1 MKFRYL
7 VFSAA
12 LLFAGCSAY
21 KQLQPK
27 PALSPAEA
35 GYIELKNGKNDF
47 VLKKEKRYFI
57 QFPSPQEDNFYLIL
71 DVPSKKQF
79 NSIFTAKL
87 IENKKY
93 EGSVA
98 DESSADT
105 LSVFPI
111 MKNGTGYYL
120 LIDKIPQELK
130 FSINYRYTPQW
141 RYKFE
146 TKHSEFLDIL
156 AKNRVDRAA
165 YNSIGGGSHLEG
177 INYFHVSDT
186 IKSHTG
192 ELEGLLKELLAIED
206 IFPSSIVNSSD
217 KAYENYKSLKNDLE
231 EELRFQNSYSL
242 VLNFFGKEAAS
253 RGNPAELVK
262 SVDAFIDF
270 FQKKDTYPS
279 TIFSEAQSVIGKR
292 LGEIAP
298 FYDQRLTGKE
308 DSRPLDPEVYMLG
321 PLYRIENLYELAGIA
336 VSPEYKAL
344 TRFTKDFDARSALL
358 YSSKD
363 SLSSIENSIKKFEK
377 MPDNDFFPPIS
388 KNATIIKSSF
398 QRIPEGSSGKYQDY
412 RCESLLKQDIAVFS
426 SKLDSSITMYQQA
439 EALVPQLN
447 VYKDQKAYSAML
459 GTLKQN
465 QHLTFLLDKYR
476 ALDKMSVEQQGSDIE
491 NALNLQRWNSAED
504 LLRKLHDDINFL
516 NPPQIMPLK
525 KDVVEELEDS
535 LYTKIDIVS
544 RARINKFLESN
555 LGQLE
560 NVDSLYRDSVFLPVY
575 NVTFSSG
582 SRAELTA
589 RKENLVNDLKRMR
602 ADEFPAKAIK
612 LLFDEF
618 TRNPNENGVLKARA
632 IVTHGK
638 YYEGDK
644 NGPDKKIQQR
654 IFECDPNAAKWIVKP
669 KEYRR
674 VFAIPV
680 TNSKK
685 GKNKYLVRFIIDIE
699 TEANF
704 PVYDINVKLP
714 KEIAENAASEQWY
727 EKISLN
733 KKELKNEGRF
743 SISAPSASNDYECQI
758 SPVQMNKGKGNVLEI
773 SFSHPSFKVHSLSV
787 MVQKPIIKKN

>member
-12 LLFAGCSAY
+12 LFFAGCTAY

-47 VLKKEKRYFI
+47 ALKKESKYFI
-57 QFPSPQEDNFYLIL
+57 QFPSPQEDNFYLVL
-71 DVPSKKQF
+71 DLPSKKQF
-79 NSIFTAKL
+79 NSTLTPKL
-87 IENKKY
+87 IDKKRF
-93 EGSVA
+93 EDPIK
-98 DESSADT
+98 DESTTDT
-105 LSVFPI
+105 LSVYPI
-111 MKNGTGYYL
+111 MKNGAGYYL

-130 FSINYRYTPQW
+130 FSVNYRYIPQW

-146 TKHSEFLDIL
+146 TKHTEFLEIL
-156 AKNRVDRAA
+156 AKNRVDRTA

-177 INYFHVSDT
+177 INYFHVADT
-186 IKSHTG
+186 VKNHTS
-192 ELEGLLKELLAIED
+192 ELETLLKELLSIED

-217 KAYENYKSLKNDLE
+217 KAYENYKTLKKDLE

-242 VLNFFGKEAAS
+242 VLAFFGKEATS

-279 TIFSEAQSVIGKR
+279 TIYSEAQSLIGNR

-308 DSRPLDPEVYMLG
+308 DSRPLDTAVYMLG
-321 PLYRIENLYELAGIA
+321 PLYRVETLCELAGIA
-336 VSPEYKAL
+336 ASPEYKAL
-344 TRFTKDFDARSALL
+344 TKFTKDFDSRSTMLH
-358 YSSKD
+358 SSKD
-363 SLSSIENSIKKFEK
+363 SLSSIENAIKKLEK
-377 MPDNDFFPPIS
+377 MPENDFFPPVS
-388 KNATIIKSSF
+388 KNAALIKTGL
-398 QRIPEGSSGKYQDY
+398 QRIPEGSYGKYQDY
-412 RCESLLKQDIAVFS
+412 RCANILKQEITDFS
-426 SKLDSSITMYQQA
+426 AKVDSSVIMYQQA

-447 VYKDQKAYSAML
+447 AYKDQKAYSSML
-459 GTLKQN
+459 GMLKQN

-476 ALDKMSVEQQGSDIE
+476 ALDKMSVEQQGGDIE
-491 NALNLQRWNSAED
+491 EALNQQRWSTAED

-516 NPPQIMPLK
+516 NPPQIMPMK

-544 RARINKFLESN
+544 RSRINKFLEN
-555 LGQLE
+555 NIGQLE
-560 NVDSLYRDSVFLPVY
+560 NVDSLYSDSVFVPVY

-582 SRAELTA
+582 SRAELAA
-589 RKENLVNDLKRMR
+589 RKEALVNDLKKMR

-618 TRNPNENGVLKARA
+618 TRNPSDNGVLKARA

-638 YYEGDK
+638 YYEGAKD
-644 NGPDKKIQQR
+644 GPDKKIQQR
-654 IFECDPNAAKWIVKP
+654 IFECDPNSAKWIVKA

-674 VFAIPV
+674 VFALPV

-685 GKNKYLVRFIIDIE
+685 GKNKYIVRFMIDIE

-704 PVYDINVKLP
+704 PVYDINIKLP
-714 KEIAENAASEQWY
+714 KELAENAAAEQWY
-727 EKISLN
+727 DKISLN

-743 SISAPSASNDYECQI
+743 SITAPSASNDYECQI
-758 SPVQMNKGKGNVLEI
+758 SPVQMNKGKGNILEI
-773 SFSHPSFKVHSLSV
+773 SFSHASFKVHSLSV